1 MSHLLSSEMQLQR
14 ENEKND
20 FVQYQPYV
28 PSSSFP
34 ILSSFPTYYFPLPN
48 TGFFLCHIW
57 ELKLISAS
65 EVMIF

>member
-1 MSHLLSSEMQLQR
+1 MRHLLSSERKLQR

-20 FVQYQPYV
+20 FIQYQPYV
-28 PSSSFP
+28 LP
-34 ILSSFPTYYFPLPN
+34 LSPVLSCFPTYYFPLSH
-48 TGFFLCHIW
+48 TVFMYHIW